1 MKKKKTA
8 QKHTAVAKK
17 KTATKPASKKL
28 TASVSKPSSHTHELP
43 VVQVKKDLTMILLF
57 AVVAV
62 VALLGMK
69 YSGFNFEQVQYL
81 FRF

>member
-8 QKHTAVAKK
+8 QKRPAVAATKK
-17 KTATKPASKKL
+17 KASAKPVSKNL
-28 TASVSKPSSHTHELP
+28 TVSKPSSHTHELP
-43 VVQVKKDLTMILLF
+43 VTQMKRDLTMILVF

-62 VALLGMK
+62 VSLLGMK